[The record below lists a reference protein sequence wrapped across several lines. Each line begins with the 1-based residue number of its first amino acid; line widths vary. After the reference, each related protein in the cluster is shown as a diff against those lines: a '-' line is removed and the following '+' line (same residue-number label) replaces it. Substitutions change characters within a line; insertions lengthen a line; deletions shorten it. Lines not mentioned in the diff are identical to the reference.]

1 MRRITFQQP
10 QKHPVWCFYISLR
23 FVLERSG
30 LTLWLSGLMCDTCVR
45 FDADWRQTGRFWR
58 GSACQPLGLTEPS
71 RAELLLADH
80 WANDTP
86 RSFYELASGV
96 RHRRFTLQK
105 DEKLPGC
112 SSQSFPSL
120 INWSFSVS
128 HSKMKLCGGSRSS
141 RWMLTST
148 SPSTWH
154 DMTKKWQDF
163 TTFNTLCSELSI
175 LACNYESKI
184 NTVS

>member
-1 MRRITFQQP
+1 MRRITFQRP

-45 FDADWRQTGRFWR
+45 FDADWRQTGRYWR
-58 GSACQPLGLTEPS
+58 GSACQPLGITEPS
-71 RAELLLADH
+71 RAAAGWSLGKWHSEVIL
-80 WANDTP
+80 WARVPQRD
-86 RSFYELASGV
+86 ASCV
-96 RHRRFTLQK
+96 RTCRVTLQK

-148 SPSTWH
+148 PLC
-154 DMTKKWQDF
+154 
-163 TTFNTLCSELSI
+163 TF
-175 LACNYESKI
+175 CNLMP
-184 NTVS
+184 TC